1 MAHRFSAPNIK
12 HYKAE
17 NTRLYQIHE
26 KKKGTK
32 SLKVSKTN

>member
-26 KKKGTK
+26 KKKKGNKIIK
-32 SLKVSKTN
+32 S